1 MIKELIILVKMQG
14 CDDIIGEKEILTKQ
28 LPEELNN
35 LKQNLETANNKL
47 AETENAL
54 DENLKTQKLKE
65 LDIKANNEKIE
76 KYKNQ
81 LLTIKTNKEYK
92 ALNSEVSHLENK
104 NAEIDDELIIL
115 MEEEFNIIAQLEI
128 DKKEQNKADD
138 ELKANEEKLRK
149 KIEDVEKD
157 IAEYRNK
164 RNILAKELN
173 PQLVRRYALLIK
185 NKDRKAVVFSDNNAC
200 GGCGYN
206 IRPQLIIEINE
217 GQKIINCENCGRML
231 VSKPVL

>member
-1 MIKELIILVKMQG
+1 MIKELKILVKMQE

-35 LKQNLETANNKL
+35 LKQNLETANNNL

-54 DENLKTQKLKE
+54 EENLKTQKLKE

-104 NAEIDDELIIL
+104 NSETDDELIVL
-115 MEEEFNIIAQLEI
+115 MEEEVNIIALLEI
-128 DKKEQNKADD
+128 DKKEQKKADN

-185 NKDRKAVVFSDNNAC
+185 NKNRKAVVFSDNNAC

-217 GQKIINCENCGRML
+217 GQKIINCENCGRLL
-231 VSKPVL
+231 VSKPA

>member
-1 MIKELIILVKMQG
+1 MIKELKILVDMQE

-28 LPEELNN
+28 LPEELSN

-47 AETENAL
+47 VETENAL

-65 LDIKANNEKIE
+65 LDIKANNEKID

-81 LLTIKTNKEYK
+81 LLIIKTNKEYK

-104 NAEIDDELIIL
+104 NSDIDDELIVL
-115 MEEEFNIIAQLEI
+115 MEEEVNIRAQLEI
-128 DKKEQNKADD
+128 NKKDQKKADN

-149 KIEDVEKD
+149 KIEDVEKN
-157 IAEYRNK
+157 IAEYKNK
-164 RNILAKELN
+164 RNLLAKDLN

-185 NKDRKAVVFSDNNAC
+185 NKSRKAVVFSDNNAC

-217 GQKIINCENCGRML
+217 GQKIINCENCGRIL
-231 VSKPVL
+231 VAKPA

>member
-1 MIKELIILVKMQG
+1 MIKEIKILINMQG

-28 LPEELNN
+28 LPEELSN

-47 AETENAL
+47 VETENAL

-65 LDIKANNEKIE
+65 LDIKANNEKID

-81 LLTIKTNKEYK
+81 LLIIKTNKEYK

-104 NAEIDDELIIL
+104 NSDIDDELIVL
-115 MEEEFNIIAQLEI
+115 MEEEVNIRAQLEI
-128 DKKEQNKADD
+128 NKKDQKKADN

-149 KIEDVEKD
+149 KIEDVEKN
-157 IAEYRNK
+157 IAEYKNK
-164 RNILAKELN
+164 RNLLAKDLN

-185 NKDRKAVVFSDNNAC
+185 NKRRKAVVFSDNNAC

-217 GQKIINCENCGRML
+217 GQKIINCENCGRIL
-231 VSKPVL
+231 VAKPA

>member
-1 MIKELIILVKMQG
+1 MIKELKILVNMQE

-28 LPEELNN
+28 LPEELSN
-35 LKQNLETANNKL
+35 LKQNLKTANNNL
-47 AETENAL
+47 AETENSL
-54 DENLKTQKLKE
+54 DENLKSQKLKE

-104 NAEIDDELIIL
+104 NSEIDDELIIL
-115 MEEEFNIIAQLEI
+115 MEEEVNINSQLEI
-128 DKKEQNKADD
+128 DKKNQKKADD

-164 RNILAKELN
+164 RNILAKELK

-185 NKDRKAVVFSDNNAC
+185 NKNRKAVVFSDNNAC

-217 GQKIINCENCGRML
+217 GQKIINCENCGRIL
-231 VSKPVL
+231 VLKPV